1 MCTFVFFSGAHVNTV
16 VGQWS
21 PLHWTAWH
29 GNVKVSKLLLE
40 KGEFTFLILIL
51 LSRYGLC

>member
-1 MCTFVFFSGAHVNTV
+1 MCTVVFFSGAHVNAV

-29 GNVKVSKLLLE
+29 GNVKVSNLLLE

-51 LSRYGLC
+51 LSHYGLC